1 MVATPGAAATPD
13 WPNPRYGWFVVS
25 LLVLAY
31 AFGVVDRIVIGLLTQ
46 SIKADLGLSDT
57 ELGLIQG
64 LAFSLFFAVAALPVG
79 MLIDRWRRVPVLWL
93 GLLLT
98 SGATVACGFAG
109 GFLSLFIAR
118 MFIGAGSSVTNPGSS
133 SIIAD
138 YFPPTLRPRAYGIFN
153 MGGSIGIGFAYLL
166 GSVAITLAGTLQGA
180 APALLGGF
188 GKWQIVLFVV
198 GAPGLLIALVMAM
211 AMREPARRGSVP
223 TTARISLLPL
233 WREMQTNR
241 RALLA
246 IMLGAIFN
254 VMIVNAQLAWF
265 PTLFF
270 RIHQWTPARVG
281 TALALVGVP
290 FGLLSAITAGW
301 ALSALARRG
310 RDDGPLL
317 VMGLQCASWAI
328 FGPLKCFA
336 PTPGLALAGHV
347 ATSLFAT
354 WAITSA
360 LTALNQITPNQLRGQ
375 VVAVYTILFGFA
387 GVAIGSVAVGLL
399 NDYVFTDV
407 RGIAPSL
414 ALVNAVGGVAGMTLL
429 IWGRKAYLA
438 SVQRSRGFGD
448 SQT

>member
-1 MVATPGAAATPD
+1 MAASAGAAATTD
-13 WPNPRYGWFVVS
+13 WPDPRYAWFVVA

-31 AFGVVDRIVIGLLTQ
+31 ALGVVDRIVIGLLTQ
-46 SIKADLGLSDT
+46 SIKADLELSDT

-64 LAFSLFFAVAALPVG
+64 LAFSLLFAVAALPVG

-98 SGATVACGFAG
+98 SGATLACGLAG
-109 GFLSLFIAR
+109 GFVSLFFAR
-118 MFIGAGSSVTNPGSS
+118 MCIGAGASVTNPGSS

-138 YFPPTLRPRAYGIFN
+138 YFPPLLRPRAYGIFN
-153 MGGSIGIGFAYLL
+153 MGGSIGIGIAYLL
-166 GSVAITLAGTLQGA
+166 GSVAITVAGTLQQM
-180 APALLGGF
+180 APAVLGGF
-188 GKWQIVLFVV
+188 ATWQIVFFVV
-198 GAPGLLIALVMAM
+198 GAPGLLLALVMAL

-223 TTARISLLPL
+223 TTARISLRPL

-246 IMLGAIFN
+246 IMLGAIMN

-270 RIHQWTPARVG
+270 RVHEWTAARVG
-281 TALALVGVP
+281 AALALVGVP

-301 ALSALARRG
+301 ALSALAQRG
-310 RDDGPLL
+310 REDGPLL

-328 FGPLKCFA
+328 FGPFKCFA
-336 PTPGLALAGHV
+336 PTPELALAGHV

-354 WAITSA
+354 WAITAA

-375 VVAVYTILFGFA
+375 VVAIYTILFGFA
-387 GVAIGSVAVGLL
+387 GVAVGSVAVGLL
-399 NDYVFTDV
+399 NDYVFTDE
-407 RGIAPSL
+407 RGIVPSL
-414 ALVNAVGGVAGMTLL
+414 ALVNAVGGLAGIGLL
-429 IWGRKAYLA
+429 FWGRAAYLT
-438 SVQRSRGFGD
+438 SVQRSRSFGD
-448 SQT
+448 ARI